1 MSKLKKIKP
10 STHSSK
16 TILTS
21 SEEETIAIAESFA
34 RSLSSNLSSP
44 NIICLY
50 GDLGSGKTVFV
61 KGIAKAFYIDS
72 YTVKSPT
79 YTFVR
84 EYIAQNGKLIHVDL
98 YRLNEADD
106 ILFKQ
111 IDEFK
116 SQKGNLVVIEWA
128 DRLKLSLPEKRIDI
142 CFEYIDRDK
151 RKITIFR

>member
-1 MSKLKKIKP
+1 MSKLKKTKHPAP
-10 STHSSK
+10 SPETV
-16 TILTS
+16 ITS
-21 SEEETIAIAESFA
+21 SEEETMAMAESFA
-34 RSLSSNLSSP
+34 CGLKKNPESP
-44 NIICLY
+44 NTICLY
-50 GDLGSGKTVFV
+50 GDLGSGKTVFA
-61 KGIAKAFYIDS
+61 KGIAASFYIDS
-72 YTVKSPT
+72 YSVKSPT
-79 YTFVR
+79 YTFIR
-84 EYIAQNGKLIHVDL
+84 EYTAQNGRLIHVDL

-116 SQKGNLVVIEWA
+116 NQKGNLVVIEWA